1 MIENLDEI
9 IYIHDNEENNIAKC
23 NLLHDMINPF
33 KRAKNINIHCYPIL
47 HGCINTRKS
56 RAKFKNLRIILN
68 IGYSYTIVM
77 IRLVEIIHPEMYTV
91 MQCKTQVV
99 DITTNIK
106 VKVDSALPAL
116 SATNVVTWKCHVDD
130 SARSRYNMI
139 LGRDILT

>member
-1 MIENLDEI
+1 MIH
-9 IYIHDNEENNIAKC
+9 IHDKEVNSISEF
-23 NLLHDMINPF
+23 NLIHDITYPP
-33 KRAKNINIHCYPIL
+33 KRAKILNNHYLPIL

-56 RAKFKNLRIILN
+56 RAKFKNLRIILH